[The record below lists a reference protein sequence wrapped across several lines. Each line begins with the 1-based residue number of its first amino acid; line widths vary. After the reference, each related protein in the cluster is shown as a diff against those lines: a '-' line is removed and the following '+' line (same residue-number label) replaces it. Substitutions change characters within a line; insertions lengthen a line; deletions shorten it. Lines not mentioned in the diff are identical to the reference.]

1 VTSSDVPR
9 FLHAFSKPAAPAS
22 VYLRL
27 VGGDGATIVDDAG
40 RRYVDALASL
50 WYCQAG
56 HGRQEIV
63 DAICTQ
69 ATKLDAFHTFDRFTN
84 EPADELCDRLSRLAP
99 MPDARVFLV
108 SGGSEAVDSAI
119 KIARLAHYAAGDRER
134 TIVISRVPSYHGTTF
149 GGLAATGIPSNQEGF
164 GPLVGDFVQVP
175 YDDLDAVDAV
185 IAREGAHRIAA
196 VIAEPV
202 VGAGGLLPPPDGY
215 LGGLR
220 ERTTAAGAFLILDEV
235 ITAFGRLGEWFGA
248 ARFGVAPDLVTFA
261 KGVTS
266 GYQPVGGVL
275 VGAAVRERLEADPE
289 LVIRHGHTY
298 GGHPIACAAAVA
310 NLDVLEQDGLAT
322 RANAE
327 RIGKR
332 LQAGLEELVDG
343 NLVTEVRGLGGM
355 WAAKFGP
362 AAPVAVEVRDRML
375 ERGVI
380 ARHLG
385 TDLMCFCPPLVITDD
400 ELDQAVAAFGDSIAA
415 GG

>member
-9 FLHAFSKPAAPAS
+9 FLHAFSKPAQPSS

-27 VGGDGATIVDDAG
+27 VGGEGATIVDDAG

-119 KIARLAHYAAGDRER
+119 KIARLAHYAAGERER
-134 TIVISRVPSYHGTTF
+134 TVIISRVPSYHGTTF
-149 GGLAATGIPSNQEGF
+149 GGLAATGIASNQEGF
-164 GPLVGDFVQVP
+164 GPMVGDVVQVP

-185 IAREGAHRIAA
+185 IASEGRGRIAA
-196 VIAEPV
+196 IIAEPV
-202 VGAGGLLPPPDGY
+202 VGAGGLLPPPPGY
-215 LGGLR
+215 LDGLR
-220 ERTTAAGAFLILDEV
+220 QRATDAGAFLILDEV
-235 ITAFGRLGEWFGA
+235 ITAFGRLGDWFGA
-248 ARFGVAPDLVTFA
+248 QRYGVQPDLVTFA

-275 VGAAVRERLEADPE
+275 VGGAVRERLEADPD
-289 LVIRHGHTY
+289 LVLRHGHTY

-310 NLDVLEQDGLAT
+310 NLDVLEQEGLAT
-322 RANAE
+322 PANAE

-343 NLVTEVRGLGGM
+343 TLVTEVRGAGAM
-355 WAAKFGP
+355 WAAKFGVG
-362 AAPVAVEVRDRML
+362 APNAVEVRDRML
-375 ERGVI
+375 DRGVI

-400 ELDQAVAAFGDSIAA
+400 EIDTAVAAFRDSITS
-415 GG
+415 